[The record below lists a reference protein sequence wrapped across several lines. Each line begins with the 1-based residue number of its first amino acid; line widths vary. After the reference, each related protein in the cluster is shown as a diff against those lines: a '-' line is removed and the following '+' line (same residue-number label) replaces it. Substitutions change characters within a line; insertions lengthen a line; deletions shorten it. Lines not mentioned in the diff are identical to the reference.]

1 MVDITPR
8 KRLVFDDDGGG
19 GGGRIFSISETF
31 RAKN

>member
-8 KRLVFDDDGGG
+8 KRLVFDGGGGG